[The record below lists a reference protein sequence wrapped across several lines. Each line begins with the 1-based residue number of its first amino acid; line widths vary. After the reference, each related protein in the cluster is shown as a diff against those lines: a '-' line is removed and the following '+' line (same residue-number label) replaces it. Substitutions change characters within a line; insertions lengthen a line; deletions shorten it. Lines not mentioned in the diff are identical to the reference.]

1 MPEFDGKLDYQGF
14 LQLLGSYEAIA
25 LIANSESLVI
35 DSVAAALPQNT
46 LYVFF
51 TGCAKVLS
59 KPFPEDSILCHRL
72 VAGGA
77 RFLKSRKHFESAYN
91 FFPQGLKAEVGI
103 IADKAKA
110 TPSPLPA
117 SRASPIIPLV
127 IDFDYIFHG
136 LYPAGRMPTTGFA
149 LALALLDLR
158 PEAKVYLCGFTGVP
172 GTEFNMYS
180 EHDWT
185 FEQTILHLFA
195 KAGRII
201 QLHESDVAASQNW
214 LTAVSNRFPEFA
226 HGEIA
231 MMASQVIGNRL
242 TGTERRVAKLWDQT
256 KWQRK
261 IKAYFKR
268 FRIR

>member
-1 MPEFDGKLDYQGF
+1 MSKSDATLDYEGF
-14 LQLLGSYEAIA
+14 LELLGSYDAIA

-35 DSVAAALPQNT
+35 DSVMAALPQNT

-59 KPFPEDSILCHRL
+59 KPFPKDSILCHRL
-72 VAGGA
+72 VAEGT
-77 RFLKSRKHFESAYN
+77 RFLKSRKHFESAYS

-103 IADKAKA
+103 LADKAK
-110 TPSPLPA
+110 TDRGPLPA
-117 SRASPIIPLV
+117 PRTSPITPLV
-127 IDFDYIFHG
+127 IDFDYMFHG

-149 LALALLDLR
+149 LALSLLDLR
-158 PEAKVYLCGFTGVP
+158 PETKVYLCGFTGVP

-185 FEQTILHLFA
+185 FEQTVLQLFA
-195 KAGRII
+195 KKERII
-201 QLHESDVAASQNW
+201 QLQESDVAAAQNW
-214 LTAVSNRFPEFA
+214 LTGVSNRFPEFA
-226 HGEIA
+226 HGEVA
-231 MMASQVIGNRL
+231 MMAAQVIGNRL

-268 FRIR
+268 FRKK